1 MLPASGK
8 TALVPCLLQQA
19 RNFLRAMRLDEEAF
33 FYHSNCREP
42 GIAGLM
48 KVGQGLRAELAPF
61 MWVWG
66 HSLGGS
72 SAPPCPRQE

>member
-1 MLPASGK
+1 MQKGVSANKGRLDFRWLVLPASGR

-42 GIAGLM
+42 GIAGLV
-48 KVGQGLRAELAPF
+48 KVRHPG
-61 MWVWG
+61 
-66 HSLGGS
+66 
-72 SAPPCPRQE
+72 

>member
-1 MLPASGK
+1 
-8 TALVPCLLQQA
+8 
-19 RNFLRAMRLDEEAF
+19 MRLDEEAF

>member
-1 MLPASGK
+1 MGGSCRRVSADKGRLNFCRLVLPASGK

-48 KVGQGLRAELAPF
+48 KVGHPG
-61 MWVWG
+61 
-66 HSLGGS
+66 
-72 SAPPCPRQE
+72 